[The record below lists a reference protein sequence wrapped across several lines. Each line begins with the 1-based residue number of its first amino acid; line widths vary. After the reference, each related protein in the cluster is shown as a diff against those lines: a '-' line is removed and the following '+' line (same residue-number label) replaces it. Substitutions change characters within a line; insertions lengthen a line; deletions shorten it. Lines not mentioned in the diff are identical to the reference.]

1 MYVHQTLRIQII
13 YIYLSPRKKKKKS
26 QSNIRPMKIEI
37 LGILAIYG
45 WDKRV
50 HGNKQT
56 KDEILNSNSKRTY
69 RIGGGEGREM
79 S

>member
-1 MYVHQTLRIQII
+1 MYIKRLEYKS
-13 YIYLSPRKKKKKS
+13 YISTYPLAKKKKKS

>member
-1 MYVHQTLRIQII
+1 
-13 YIYLSPRKKKKKS
+13 
-26 QSNIRPMKIEI
+26 MKIEI